1 MSRSNSRND
10 IQPGLFDDL
19 PVEDDQQAASDSIN
33 SATNAAQFTDES
45 GPFSFNDW
53 LKRWVALGWLRP
65 LDYHFSSFIES
76 DDEAVRLAAAL
87 TSHQLGRGHICL
99 DIKRLLDEGAVV
111 LSLPPQ
117 EGPQPE
123 DTLNAQQ
130 LLASTGVVDAD
141 QWIERLAAS
150 PFVAVVDPTDEADTQ
165 SAPLVLDG
173 TRLYLYRLWRAEGQ
187 VANILQRWIH
197 TPLRHDA
204 ELAEQLRILFPE
216 APSMPPDWQK
226 IACAL
231 AALQR
236 LAIISGGPGTGK
248 TTTVVK
254 VLAAL
259 QHQAL
264 SRTGKPLTIRLAAP
278 TGKAAARLAESI
290 SGAIDKAIPS
300 AADRALITRESS
312 TLHRLLGSRPN
323 TRHFVHDEHNPLP
336 LDVLVIDEASMIDLE
351 LMHATL
357 SALPPSARLILL
369 GDRDQL
375 ASVEAGAVLGELC
388 SHSDGFTLP
397 VEKALHVL
405 TTESLPNEVPQS
417 PLADNVVTLRHS
429 YRFNSNSGIGA
440 LARAVNAGDAGAL
453 RACWTHGYK
462 DIERLILRNEE
473 DPAMIDA
480 AVKGYQH
487 YLTTLSQC
495 SPQEALQRL
504 GHFQLLCA
512 LRKGPWGVE
521 GLNNAVQRALARKQL
536 IDPTSEWYEGRPVMV
551 NRNDHQ
557 LGLYNG
563 DVGLTMKDP
572 DDPTRLKV
580 FFAQQSGVRGVSP
593 GRLSAVETA
602 FAMTVHKSQGSEFRQ
617 VLLVLPDAPGPIL
630 TRELLY
636 TGITRAREACIV
648 ATASPGLLEYACQ
661 HRIWRDANLRERIQR
676 PTAEVQSNTSF

>member
-1 MSRSNSRND
+1 MSRSTTHND
-10 IQPGLFDDL
+10 VQPGLFDDL
-19 PVEDDQQAASDSIN
+19 PAEGDQQD
-33 SATNAAQFTDES
+33 ATAGTHTVPNLAQSLDE
-45 GPFSFNDW
+45 GATFSFNDW
-53 LKRWVALGWLRP
+53 LERWVALGWLRP
-65 LDYHFSSFIES
+65 LDYHFSRFIES

-99 DIKRLLDEGAVV
+99 DIKRLLEEGASI

-117 EGPQPE
+117 DGPQPE

-130 LLASTGVVDAD
+130 LLASTGVIDTD
-141 QWIERLAAS
+141 QWIKRLVAS
-150 PFVAVVDPTDEADTQ
+150 PFVALVDPADEAATQ
-165 SAPLVLDG
+165 AAPLVLDG
-173 TRLYLYRLWRAEGQ
+173 SRLYLYRLWHAEGQ
-187 VANILQRWIH
+187 VANILQRWIQY
-197 TPLRHDA
+197 PLRHDA
-204 ELAEQLRILFPE
+204 ALAEQLRTLFPH
-216 APSMPPDWQK
+216 APSTPPDWQK

-231 AALQR
+231 AAMQR

-259 QHQAL
+259 QHQAM
-264 SRTGKPLTIRLAAP
+264 SHTGKPLTIRLTAP

-290 SGAIDKAIPS
+290 SGAIDAAIPS
-300 AADRALITRESS
+300 EADRALITRESS

-357 SALPPSARLILL
+357 SALPSSARLILL

-388 SHSDGFTLP
+388 SHSEGFSPPFEKELHQLTGEPLP
-397 VEKALHVL
+397 D
-405 TTESLPNEVPQS
+405 EVPQS

-429 YRFNSNSGIGA
+429 YRFNSDSGIGA
-440 LARAVNAGDAGAL
+440 LARAVNAGDVEAL
-453 RACWTHGYK
+453 RACWTQGFN
-462 DIERLILRNEE
+462 DIERLILRDED
-473 DPAMIDA
+473 DPAMINA
-480 AVKGYQH
+480 AVKGYQY
-487 YLTTLSQC
+487 YLAGLSKR

-521 GLNNAVQRALARKQL
+521 GLNSAIQQALARKQL
-536 IDPTSEWYEGRPVMV
+536 IDPSTEWYEGRPVMV

-572 DDPTRLKV
+572 EDPTRLKV
-580 FFAQQSGVRGVSP
+580 FFAQQSGVHGVSP

-602 FAMTVHKSQGSEFRQ
+602 FAMTVHKSQGSEFHRI
-617 VLLVLPDAPGPIL
+617 VLVLPDAPGPIL

-636 TGITRAREACIV
+636 TGITRAREACTV
-648 ATASPGLLEYACQ
+648 ATVSPGLLEYACQ
-661 HRIWRDANLRERIQR
+661 QRIWRDANLRERLQR
-676 PTAEVQSNTSF
+676 PSVEA